1 MLRTAAV
8 SLAVLA
14 LAAGAAAGPAAA
26 DTYKFMTGPQGGVW
40 VPLGGALKNLWEKAV
55 PGLTVQALPGA
66 GIANIRAVHEGK
78 AEIGFGN
85 SITSVDAVAGREPF
99 KSPHDNV
106 CNLATLYPQYF
117 QIVVLAN
124 AGIEKLADIKG
135 KSITTQQRGN
145 TGELITQQILQTVGL
160 TYKDVKISFGSYNDS
175 VGQMQD
181 GHAQVFTLGAAAPL
195 GAVTELATARDVKLL
210 DLSGSL
216 EAMRKLNPGY
226 ALSTI
231 KAGTYPKQAKD
242 VSTISYMTHVVVSCK
257 LPDDR
262 VYAMTK
268 AVAGGVKDMAAINKT
283 MDGLDPKTMAM
294 DVGVKLHPGAAK
306 FYKEAGAIK

>member
-1 MLRTAAV
+1 MLRLAAV
-8 SLAVLA
+8 SAFALSVA
-14 LAAGAAAGPAAA
+14 LAGAPARA

-40 VPLGGALKNLWEKAV
+40 VPLGGALKNMWEKAI

-66 GIANIRAVHEGK
+66 GIANIRAVEEGK

-99 KSPHDNV
+99 KTPHKGV

-117 QIVVLAN
+117 QMVVLAN

-231 KAGTYPKQAKD
+231 KAGTYPKQTKD
-242 VSTISYMTHVVVSCK
+242 VATISYMTHVVVSCK
-257 LPDDR
+257 LPDER
-262 VYAMTK
+262 VHAMAK
-268 AVAGGVKDMAAINKT
+268 AIAGGVKDMAAINKT
-283 MDGLDPKTMAM
+283 MEGLDAKTMAM
-294 DVGVKLHPGAAK
+294 DVGVPLHPGAAK